1 MHNVEKGTVF
11 YNQWYR
17 IGLFNLLL
25 VATIGL
31 LLRYKIVASL
41 PWVNHKY
48 FLHGHSHFAF
58 SGWVSL
64 IIMVG
69 ILQRIHTH
77 SGQPIIKKFK
87 PLLWLHLLAAYG
99 MLVSFPIQGYGLVS
113 ISFSTL
119 SILISYAFVW
129 MAWKNCNVLTWG
141 SKTAALSIKAALIF
155 LVISSFGAFWL
166 ATLMATHSGAQSQ
179 FFTALYSF
187 LHFQYN
193 GWFFFGI
200 LGFCLT
206 MLPSSDPA
214 AKKGLHK
221 GVIWMVAACAPAVA
235 LSALWMKVPAAVYA
249 IAIAAAIMQLGGV
262 IIAWKST
269 RKGISILVITLS
281 TAEKWLLGLSGGA
294 FLIRVVLQALSTIPA
309 LSKFAFAYRPI
320 VIGYLH
326 LILLGCITLFL
337 FSFLYGKNLWRAHA
351 RLTHVAFILFIA
363 GFLGTEGTLMLQ
375 GFGYIGW
382 INIPYTNEVLF
393 ASALFLFSGAAML
406 FATARTK
413 TLS

>member
-1 MHNVEKGTVF
+1 MHHVEKDTGF

-69 ILQRIHTH
+69 MLQRIHTH
-77 SGQPIIKKFK
+77 SSQPIINKFK
-87 PLLWLHLLAAYG
+87 PLLWLHLLTAYG
-99 MLVSFPIQGYGLVS
+99 MLVSFPIQGYALFS
-113 ISFSTL
+113 ITFSTL
-119 SILISYAFVW
+119 SILVSYAFVLLV
-129 MAWKNCNVLTWG
+129 WKNCNEKIWG

-155 LVISSFGAFWL
+155 LVLSSFGAFWL
-166 ATLMATHSGAQSQ
+166 AVLMATHSNTQSLY
-179 FFTALYSF
+179 FSALYFF

-200 LGFCLT
+200 LGLFLT
-206 MLPSSDPA
+206 ILPTDVVHIST
-214 AKKGLHK
+214 GLHK
-221 GVIWMVAACAPAVA
+221 CVVWMVAACVPAVA
-235 LSALWMKVPAAVYA
+235 LSALWMKVPAIVYA
-249 IAIAAAIMQLGGV
+249 IAIVAAIMQLGGV
-262 IIAWKST
+262 LLAWKSI
-269 RKGISILVITLS
+269 RKNIFMFVVTLS
-281 TAEKWLLGLSGGA
+281 TAEKWLLGLSGSA

-309 LSKFAFAYRPI
+309 LSKFAFAYRPV

-337 FSFLYGKNLWRAHA
+337 FAFLNGKNLWRAHL
-351 RLTHVAFILFIA
+351 RLTHVALILFIA
-363 GFLGTEGTLMLQ
+363 GFIGTEGTLMLQ

-393 ASALFLFSGAAML
+393 ASALLLFSGVAML
-406 FATARTK
+406 FAAARNK

>member
-1 MHNVEKGTVF
+1 MYNVEKGTGF
-11 YNQWYR
+11 FNQWYR

-31 LLRYKIVASL
+31 LLRYKMVASL
-41 PWVNHKY
+41 PWADHKY

-77 SGQPIIKKFK
+77 SGQQIIKKFK
-87 PLLWLHLLAAYG
+87 PLLWLHLLTAYG
-99 MLVSFPIQGYGLVS
+99 MLVSFPIQGYGWVS

-119 SILISYAFVW
+119 SIFISYAFVW
-129 MAWKNCNVLTWG
+129 MVWKNCNALIWG
-141 SKTAALSIKAALIF
+141 NKTAALSIKAALVF
-155 LVISSFGAFWL
+155 LVVSSFGAFWL
-166 ATLMATHSGAQSQ
+166 AFLMATHSSTQSH

-200 LGFCLT
+200 LGFWLT
-206 MLPSSDPA
+206 MLPSA
-214 AKKGLHK
+214 ELATKNRLHK
-221 GVIWMVAACAPAVA
+221 GVVWMVAACVPAAA
-235 LSALWMKVPAAVYA
+235 LSALWMKVSAVVYA
-249 IAIAAAIMQLGGV
+249 IAIVAAIMQLGGV
-262 IIAWKST
+262 ILAWKSI
-269 RKGISILVITLS
+269 RKGISILVTTLS

-294 FLIRVVLQALSTIPA
+294 FLIRVVLQSLSTIPA
-309 LSKFAFAYRPI
+309 LSKFAFAYRPV

-337 FSFLYGKNLWRAHA
+337 FAFLYGKNLWRAHA
-351 RLTHVAFILFIA
+351 RLMHVAFILFIA

-382 INIPYTNEVLF
+382 ISIPYTNEVLF
-393 ASALFLFSGAAML
+393 TSAILLFSGAGLL
-406 FATARTK
+406 FASSRT
-413 TLS
+413 TSMQ